1 MVEKL
6 EQENGSYF
14 VRDVEYF
21 KDNRY
26 IYQPHGRV
34 LNYTHRYW
42 YDGVCFLIGGYF
54 STKPEVMIEV
64 ESGAFVANKDFIDGK
79 CIVEKLIA
87 HFKQQLQN
95 SGLTIHEVIRNFK
108 LRNLNIEAWEVNFLI
123 V

>member
-26 IYQPHGRV
+26 IYQPHGKV

-42 YDGVCFLIGGYF
+42 YDGGLLSDRRVFLDKTGSYDR
-54 STKPEVMIEV
+54 S
-64 ESGAFVANKDFIDGK
+64 
-79 CIVEKLIA
+79 
-87 HFKQQLQN
+87 
-95 SGLTIHEVIRNFK
+95 
-108 LRNLNIEAWEVNFLI
+108 
-123 V
+123 